1 MLANVTQFANVNEVQ
16 LGLMLDLVTLNMI
29 RRFLITFHD
38 NISILLHQNLKKLS
52 KLNCVAIEMEKEDT
66 QGQTKRPHIPNS
78 KYSEQQGPTGK
89 ASKKKVTDCTNWC
102 FT

>member
-1 MLANVTQFANVNEVQ
+1 
-16 LGLMLDLVTLNMI
+16 MLDLVMLNMI
-29 RRFLITFHD
+29 RQTFAVHD
-38 NISILLHQNLKKLS
+38 NISILLHQNLKKTLQI
-52 KLNCVAIEMEKEDT
+52 KLRAIEMEKGDT

-78 KYSEQQGPTGK
+78 KYSEQQGQTGK